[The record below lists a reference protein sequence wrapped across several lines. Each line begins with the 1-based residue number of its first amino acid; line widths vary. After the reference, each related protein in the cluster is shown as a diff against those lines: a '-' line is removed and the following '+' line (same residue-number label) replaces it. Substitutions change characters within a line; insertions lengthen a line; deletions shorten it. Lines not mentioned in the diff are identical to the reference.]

1 LKISLP
7 FLSWKLWRTLPLP
20 MPAHPLYRRV
30 VTDIGYVLPWHMTC
44 ALIVLAPILVPFML
58 FFASAVYGLRYALEA
73 AVILARERESGVYD
87 LLATT
92 PMGAF
97 GISRIIVSAC
107 LNRNESLE
115 QLNSGGSWILRGFMA
130 LIVMLLF
137 ASFMLPVIP
146 DPSNSPWNQVVIPVY
161 VGLMGSAIYI
171 DLVHSIVL
179 AALVGMLAPNF
190 TLRRLDAGGAAVLA
204 YLFLQLVAYLVTL
217 MVGFVVLPAMMD
229 AVLELNIAR
238 IVLPFLRVVVFFA
251 IREWMIRVLWKR
263 LVIETQAAPSELEFM
278 TARV

>member
-1 LKISLP
+1 
-7 FLSWKLWRTLPLP
+7 